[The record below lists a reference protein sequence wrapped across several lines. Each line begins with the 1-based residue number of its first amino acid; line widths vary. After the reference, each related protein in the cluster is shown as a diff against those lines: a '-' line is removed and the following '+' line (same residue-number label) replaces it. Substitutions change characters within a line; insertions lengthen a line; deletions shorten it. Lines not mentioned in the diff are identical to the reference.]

1 MPFLYNYFSM
11 IKLPTLRSIVAGTAI
26 ALMLTLQAA
35 PLALAKTATSAAD
48 NIDSTETDVKDQRTS
63 HQGGQYFDSTAE
75 INNYFDDLSN
85 SIDDVLSEVRS
96 VTTPI
101 SQNDFD
107 TVDEAYSSFKSEVNK
122 AVSNANTYT
131 TLDAYRSTYTDNKS
145 NLNDDLKKLR
155 DAVNTLSE
163 KITGT
168 TTGSTGN
175 MSSSAVQNIISTID
189 DATTNVKD
197 LNSQALLVSGSTSRL
212 DTFVEDLNNEGDDVI
227 SQLKRITGS
236 ISAVDLDD
244 LSQATSDFKK
254 EGDKRLAI
262 AGSGSTTYGTTFD
275 SAFQDA
281 KSSFKD
287 DYKKAIDKQIDRISV
302 LALGTG
308 VSNTVLINSAIN
320 SIDDSQTEVE
330 DLRKAAEANTATVD
344 DATELASYMEDVI
357 SPINDVE
364 NRLKRITGTIT
375 QNDFDDLSDAVSSF
389 EKEVK
394 KARDAVKNNNTN
406 TSFTDE
412 FSSQNDD
419 LKSALSDMNDALSKV
434 EALIGTANIPGAT
447 NTNTTFY
454 DVLSTSEFYTYITA
468 LAARN
473 VVNGYADRS
482 FHPKANVTRAEFL
495 KMALIARGRDT
506 TVYQNTASP
515 FADVPSVH
523 ALRPYIN
530 YAVANNIVTG
540 QTLNGVRYYY
550 PEKPISRAEATIIL
564 MRITGIAPGVAT
576 ASRFLD
582 VRDPEQIRY
591 IEVAAAQGVLNGYNP
606 TTFGPNDPL
615 TREQAAKI
623 VAKINN
629 IVR

>member
-1 MPFLYNYFSM
+1 M

-48 NIDSTETDVKDQRTS
+48 NIDSTESDVKDQRTT
-63 HQGGQYFDSTAE
+63 HQGTQYFDTTSE
-75 INNYFDDLSN
+75 INSYFDDLST
-85 SIDDVLSEVRS
+85 SIDDVLSEVRT

-107 TVDEAYSSFKSEVNK
+107 TVDQAYSSFKSEINK

-145 NLNDDLKKLR
+145 NLDDDMKKLR
-155 DAVNTLSE
+155 DAVSTLSG

-168 TTGSTGN
+168 TSGTTGN
-175 MSSSAVQNIISTID
+175 ITSAAVQNIISNID

-197 LNSQALLVSGSTSRL
+197 LNSQALLVLGSTSRL

-227 SQLKRITGS
+227 SELKRITGS
-236 ISAVDLDD
+236 ISSVDLDD

-275 SAFQDA
+275 TAFQDA

-287 DYKKAIDKQIDRISV
+287 DYKKVIDKNIDRISS
-302 LALGTG
+302 LALGNG
-308 VSNTVLINSAIN
+308 ISNTALVNSAIN

-330 DLRKAAEANTATVD
+330 DLRKAAEANTSTVD
-344 DATELASYMEDVI
+344 SSTELTTYMEDVI

-364 NRLKRITGTIT
+364 SRLKRITGTLT
-375 QNDFDDLSDAVSSF
+375 QNDFDDLSSAVDSF

-394 KARDAVKNNNTN
+394 KARDAVKNNSTN
-406 TSFTDE
+406 TTFTDE

-419 LKSALSDMNDALSKV
+419 LKKALSDMNDALSKV
-434 EALIGTANIPGAT
+434 ETLIGAANIPGST

-506 TVYQNTASP
+506 TAYQSSASP
-515 FADVPSVH
+515 FTDVPSFH

-530 YAVANNIVTG
+530 YAVANNIITG
-540 QTLNGVRYYY
+540 QTLNGARYYY
-550 PEKPISRAEATIIL
+550 PEKPITRAEATIIL

-591 IEVAAAQGVLNGYNP
+591 VEVAAAQGVLNGYNAN
-606 TTFGPNDPL
+606 TFGPNDPL